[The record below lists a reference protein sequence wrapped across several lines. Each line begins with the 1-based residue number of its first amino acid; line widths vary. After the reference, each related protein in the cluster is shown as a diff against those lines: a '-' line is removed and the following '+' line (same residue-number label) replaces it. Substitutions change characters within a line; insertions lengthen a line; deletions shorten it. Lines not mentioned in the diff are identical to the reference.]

1 MAATVVVAI
10 EVVVVGLVVVV
21 VFVVVVVVAGDA
33 VVVAAAAVGIAV
45 VVVVVGDAVVVLSVS
60 SIAIQPSST
69 YPFSA
74 ILLLQY
80 TATASRHT
88 SPSLCISQLD
98 ITHGFVAYCKSKYL
112 NGQYG
117 FPAIVV
123 VVYASTTALV
133 VVSTTGT

>member
-10 EVVVVGLVVVV
+10 EVVVVGL
-21 VFVVVVVVAGDA
+21 
-33 VVVAAAAVGIAV
+33 V